1 LVERLSKRLAVLRRD
16 FSLIGKSPD
25 GLDNR
30 ALIERAETRQLVGGT
45 CRDFDAKAPPPNHP
59 EYSSTSCSC
68 CARETLAEL
77 SCIDSGPTRP
87 LSRAFRAARRAA

>member
-1 LVERLSKRLAVLRRD
+1 VERLSKRLAVLRRD

-45 CRDFDAKAPPPNHP
+45 C
-59 EYSSTSCSC
+59 
-68 CARETLAEL
+68 
-77 SCIDSGPTRP
+77 
-87 LSRAFRAARRAA
+87 